1 MKDKQ
6 PDAQYQFGQ
15 HMQEL
20 ARRIFHAGLTRS
32 LLFWFLLLAMLPLT
46 VVSWIAYQQ
55 SQERL
60 YADAVQAL
68 DQRTALQSRFIEN
81 WFRSRFLDLKLQ
93 AENRSKVHFLQQL
106 VQGLQVSGKSP
117 PDFVGSYRWTR
128 IVEANQDELA
138 NLLRTYDYYHDVLL
152 IDRQGYILFSLME
165 KPKQGANLFTGPDK
179 DSRFAHTVQKSFE
192 SGQTLFSDLQKAGSS
207 QNIVA
212 GFLTTPLRDDSGNR
226 IGVFAVQIDLDKIN
240 DLLSDRTGRTST
252 EVSYLVGEDRLLR
265 STINNQATS
274 RVLETRISITQANH
288 WRERPGLQETRD
300 NQSEKAFVYPGPS
313 GPNVL
318 GIQRTVTLGNIDW
331 TLIAEIDESQV
342 FAPAAQLGRLIVL
355 LLLLTFII
363 VLFSALALAS
373 KLVQPLRQML
383 EVSQQMAEGYFS
395 HKVIVKGKNEIGQL
409 AEAFNQML
417 VSRQQYEAALEA
429 STQRS
434 QHALDDLAE
443 QKFAL
448 DQHAIVATT
457 DVKGTIIFVNKKFT
471 AISGYSNDEL
481 IGQNHRLLNS
491 GYHSTEF
498 FRDMYHTIANGKVWH
513 GEICNKA
520 KDGHHYWVATT
531 IVPFL
536 GVNGKPKTYIA
547 IRADISERKRTEME
561 LEENRARLELVISN
575 TGVGIWDWNVH
586 TGIVEFNER
595 WAEIAGYT
603 LEELAPVSID
613 TWMRLAHP
621 DDLQESGV
629 LLEQHFNGESTGY
642 TCEMR
647 MRHKQGHWVWVLDTG
662 RVVDRDKE
670 GKPLRMIGTHLDVTE
685 RKRAEEALVE
695 ARDAAEE
702 AAQHKSEFLAN
713 MSHEIRTPMNGVIG
727 MTGLLLDTRLSP
739 QQRTYAEASMNS
751 AEALLVLINDIL
763 DFSKIEAGK
772 LELEKVPFDLLVL
785 VEDVAELMTLKC
797 QGKDLELLL
806 RYKPDTPRFV
816 IGDPGRV
823 RQIMLNL
830 LSNAI
835 KFTEQGHVSL
845 TVETDK
851 RSNGIRPIR
860 ISIEDTGIGIPE
872 NKLGHI
878 FNQFD
883 QADGSTTRKF
893 GGTGLGLSISKQLAE
908 LMEGTIN
915 VESRQGE
922 GSTFSVTMNLRENDD
937 LDTAEIPTPDDY
949 SLFIGLKALIVD
961 DIEIAR
967 IILTEQIAEL
977 NMNVETVDS
986 GKEALARL
994 RLAAQQNKPFNIVI
1008 TDYHMPGMDGEMLA
1022 KNILQDE
1029 LIKDT
1034 VLVFV
1039 TSSSRT
1045 GDEERLKAI
1054 GINGYL
1060 TKPVYPSEISK
1071 ILSVIWMAKQSGQ
1084 DIPLVTRHTIQE
1096 EKIRTHKRTMFADV
1110 HILLAEDNPVN
1121 QMVATEIL
1129 QGYGCTVTPAGNG
1142 IEVFQLIQQGIF
1154 FDLIFMD
1161 CQMPEM
1167 DGFVATKKV
1176 REYENKMESE
1186 KTPIIAF
1193 TANAMLG
1200 DKEKCLAAGMDDY
1213 LSKPVTHGAM
1223 EKVLCRWLSHKV
1235 VDESDNQDLEPVEQ
1249 HVVQESGSEPRALM
1263 VWDRN
1268 DALARMG
1275 GKEKSL
1281 ALLINLFI
1289 CDMPQHIENLKHLI
1303 DSNQPDQASD
1313 LAHMIKGVAGNLGGQ
1328 KVQQLAG
1335 ALEAAG
1341 KQGDAD
1347 RLKLLWPEFFEQYQQ
1362 VCDCLQQVL
1371 DEQMPEPQLQNETI
1385 PATEG
1390 LSLSTQ
1396 LQQLA
1401 QNLQQGDY
1409 IDPESILAF
1418 NSFLPADQQENLL
1431 QLKVQ
1436 ISQFDTE
1443 GAMETLRL
1451 IAFEQEISFSIV
1463 DGVRP
1468 ALSEKK

>member
-1 MKDKQ
+1 MRINNKQ
-6 PDAQYQFGQ
+6 PDVQYQSGQ
-15 HMQEL
+15 HMKEL
-20 ARRIFHAGLTRS
+20 VRRIFHAGLTRS

-46 VVSWIAYQQ
+46 VGSWIAYQQ
-55 SQERL
+55 SHERL
-60 YADAVQAL
+60 YADAVQAMA
-68 DQRTALQSRFIEN
+68 QRTALQSRFIEN
-81 WFRSRFLDLKLQ
+81 WLSSRFLDLQRQ
-93 AENRSKVHFLQQL
+93 AENQSNVRFLEQL
-106 VQGLQVSGKSP
+106 GQGLHASAKSP
-117 PDFVGSYRWTR
+117 ADFVGSHRWAR
-128 IVEANQDELA
+128 IVEADKSDLA
-138 NLLRTYDYYHDVLL
+138 NLLRIYDYYHDVLL
-152 IDRQGYILFSLME
+152 IDRQGYVLFSLTE
-165 KPKQGANLFTGPDK
+165 KPKQGTNLFTGPDK
-179 DSRFAHTVQKSFE
+179 DSRFAHTVQQSLE
-192 SGQTLFSDLQKAGSS
+192 SGQTLFSDLQQGASS
-207 QNIVA
+207 QNIVT
-212 GFLTTPLRDDSGNR
+212 GFLTTPLRDDSGNK
-226 IGVFAVQIDLDKIN
+226 IGVFAVQIDLDEIN
-240 DLLSDRTGRTST
+240 DLMTDRSGSAST

-265 STINNQATS
+265 STINSQATS
-274 RVLETRISITQANH
+274 RVLETRISIAQQNH
-288 WRERPGLQETRD
+288 WRKKPGPQETRD
-300 NQSEKAFVYPGPS
+300 NQREMASVYPGLF
-313 GPNVL
+313 GQNVL
-318 GIQRTVTLGNIDW
+318 GFHRTVNLGNIDW
-331 TLIAEIDESQV
+331 TLISEIDESQV
-342 FAPAAQLGRLIVL
+342 LAPATQLDRRIVL
-355 LLLLTFII
+355 LLFLTFII
-363 VLFSALALAS
+363 VLFFAVALAG
-373 KLVQPLRQML
+373 KLVKPLRQML
-383 EVSQQMAEGYFS
+383 EASQQMAEGYFS
-395 HKVIVKGKNEIGQL
+395 HKVIANGKNEIGQL

-417 VSRQQYEAALEA
+417 VSRQEHETALEA
-429 STQRS
+429 SIQKS

-491 GYHSTEF
+491 GYHSREF
-498 FRDMYHTIANGKVWH
+498 FQDMYHTIANGKVWH

-520 KDGHHYWVATT
+520 KDGRHYWVATT

-536 GVNGKPKTYIA
+536 GANGKPKTYIA
-547 IRADISERKRTEME
+547 IRADISERKQTEME
-561 LEENRARLELVISN
+561 LEENRARLELVISS
-575 TGVGIWDWNVH
+575 TGVGIWDWNVQ
-586 TGIVEFNER
+586 TGTVEFNER

-603 LEELAPVSID
+603 LEELAPVNID

-629 LLEQHFNGESTGY
+629 LLEQHFNGESAGY

-662 RVVDRDKE
+662 RVVERDKE

-727 MTGLLLDTRLSP
+727 MTGLLLDTSLSP

-772 LELEKVPFDLLVL
+772 LELEKVPFDLQAL
-785 VEDVAELMTLKC
+785 VEDVAELMAIKC
-797 QGKDLELLL
+797 RGKNLEMFL
-806 RYKPDTPRFV
+806 RYKPGTPRFM

-830 LSNAI
+830 LSNAT

-851 RSNGIRPIR
+851 ISGEIRPIR
-860 ISIEDTGIGIPE
+860 ISIQDTGIGIPE
-872 NKLGHI
+872 NKQALI

-908 LMEGTIN
+908 LMGGTIN
-915 VESRQGE
+915 IESRQGE
-922 GSTFSVTMNLRENDD
+922 GSTFSFTMNLRENDD
-937 LDTAEIPTPDDY
+937 VDTAETPIPDDF
-949 SLFIGLKALIVD
+949 SPFIGLNALIVD
-961 DIEIAR
+961 DLEIAR

-977 NMNVETVDS
+977 NMKVEAVDS

-994 RLAAQQNKPFNIVI
+994 RLAARQNNPFNIVI

-1039 TSSSRT
+1039 TSSPRA
-1045 GDEERLKAI
+1045 GDGERLKAI
-1054 GINGYL
+1054 GVNGYL

-1071 ILSVIWMAKQSGQ
+1071 ILSVIWMAKQSGR
-1084 DIPLVTRHTIQE
+1084 DIPLVTRHTIQG
-1096 EKIRTHKRTMFADV
+1096 EKTRTRKRILFADV

-1142 IEVFQLIQQGIF
+1142 LEVLQLVNQRIF

-1167 DGFVATKKV
+1167 DGFAATKEV
-1176 REYENKMESE
+1176 REYEDKMESE

-1200 DKEKCLAAGMDDY
+1200 DKEKCLAVGMDDY

-1223 EKVLCRWLSHKV
+1223 EKVLSRWLSHKV
-1235 VDESDNQDLEPVEQ
+1235 VDESNNQDLKQVEQ
-1249 HVVQESGSEPRALM
+1249 HVVQESGSEPQALV
-1263 VWDRN
+1263 VWDRS

-1275 GKEKSL
+1275 GREKSL
-1281 ALLINLFI
+1281 ALLINLFMDDI
-1289 CDMPQHIENLKHLI
+1289 PQHIENLQRSI
-1303 DSNQPDQASD
+1303 DDNQPDEASN
-1313 LAHMIKGVAGNLGGQ
+1313 LAHMIKGVAGNLSGQ

-1341 KQGDAD
+1341 KHGDAD
-1347 RLKLLWPEFFEQYQQ
+1347 RLHVLWPEFFEQYQQ
-1362 VCDCLQQVL
+1362 LHDCLQQAL
-1371 DEQMPEPQLQNETI
+1371 DEQKPEPQVQNETVY
-1385 PATEG
+1385 ATEL

-1409 IDPESILAF
+1409 IDPESISVF
-1418 NSFLPADQQENLL
+1418 NSLLPADQQQNLL
-1431 QLKVQ
+1431 QLKAQ

-1451 IAFEQEISFSIV
+1451 IASEQKISLPIV
-1463 DGVRP
+1463 DG
-1468 ALSEKK
+1468 AA